1 MQKKL
6 LIIDDEK
13 DLLETLKTYFELS
26 GYCVFTAE
34 NGIEGLQLLNK
45 KPDLILL
52 DVTMPEMDGLRFC
65 KEIREVVHVPII
77 FLSAKIDQTSRME
90 GLVAGGDDYLLKPF
104 GLEELALR
112 IEVHLRREN
121 RTKQEES
128 IAYFGDLSF
137 FYQRKELRYQGEKI
151 QLTKTEYE
159 IAAYLS
165 LRKGQVYTKEQIYEY
180 LWGFDKEGNSEIITE
195 HVRRIRAKIKKISSK
210 EVIQTVWGM
219 GYKWIG

>member
-26 GYCVFTAE
+26 NYCVFTAE
-34 NGIEGLQLLNK
+34 NGAEGLQLLNR

-52 DVTMPEMDGLRFC
+52 DVTMPEMDGLSFC

-90 GLVAGGDDYLLKPF
+90 GLIAGGDDYLLKPF
-104 GLEELALR
+104 SLEELALR

-121 RTKQEES
+121 RSREDES
-128 IAYFGDLSF
+128 VAYFGELSI
-137 FYQRKELRYQGEKI
+137 FYQRKEVCCRGEKLP
-151 QLTKTEYE
+151 LTKTEYE
-159 IAAYLS
+159 ITAYLS
-165 LRKGQVYTKEQIYEY
+165 LRKGKVYTKEQIYEH
-180 LWGFDKEGNSEIITE
+180 LWGFDKEGNNEIITE
-195 HVRRIRAKIKKISSK
+195 HIRRIRAKIKQVSSK
-210 EVIQTVWGM
+210 EMIQTVWGM

>member
-13 DLLETLKTYFELS
+13 DLLETLKMYFELS
-26 GYCVFTAE
+26 DYHVFTAK
-34 NGIEGLQLLNK
+34 NGVEGLQLLNK

-52 DVTMPEMDGLRFC
+52 DVNMPEMDGISFC
-65 KEIREVVHVPII
+65 QEIREVVHVPII

-90 GLVAGGDDYLLKPF
+90 GLIAGGDDYLLKPF
-104 GLEELALR
+104 NLEELALR

-121 RTKQEES
+121 RVKKEES
-128 IAYFGDLSF
+128 ITYFGDLGF
-137 FYQRKELRYQGEKI
+137 FYQRKEVRCKGELI
-151 QLTKTEYE
+151 PLTKTEFE

-165 LRKGQVYTKEQIYEY
+165 LRKGKVYSKEQIYDH

-195 HVRRIRAKIKKISSK
+195 HIRRVRAKLKKVCK
-210 EVIQTVWGM
+210 MEVIQTVWGM

>member
-26 GYCVFTAE
+26 DYCVYTAE
-34 NGIEGLQLLNK
+34 NGTEGLQLLNK

-52 DVTMPEMDGLRFC
+52 DVTMPEMDGISFC

-77 FLSAKIDQTSRME
+77 FLSAKVDQTSRME

-104 GLEELALR
+104 SLEELALR
-112 IEVHLRREN
+112 VAIHLRREN
-121 RTKQEES
+121 RIQTEES
-128 IAYFGDLSF
+128 VAYFGELGF
-137 FYQRKELRYQGEKI
+137 FYQRKEIRCGGEAI
-151 QLTKTEYE
+151 PLTKTEYE

-165 LRKGQVYTKEQIYEY
+165 MRKGKVYGKEQIYEH

-195 HVRRIRAKIKKISSK
+195 HIRRIRTKIKKVYGK